1 MSKRELTEEE
11 RERVGRIFQTHQRF
25 LESVAKRHCSHPQD
39 VPDIVQAVG
48 IRMCQWPNSFRGEAK
63 ITTFLYRVTVNTAR
77 TFHKSGIGR
86 HTRLI
91 ERATR
96 PIQDEAERQVM
107 DPDQHVTEGE
117 RRAALNDAIGQLPDE
132 DQLVLRNLLA
142 SGVVLPD
149 STAKNL
155 KKRRYFARRR
165 LRAILETDPRLT
177 RTDDD

>member
-1 MSKRELTEEE
+1 MPKRELTEEE
-11 RERVGRIFQTHQRF
+11 RERVGLVFQEHQRF

-48 IRMCQWPNSFRGEAK
+48 IRMCQWPNAFQGRAK

-77 TFHKSGIGR
+77 TFHKSGVGR
-86 HTRLI
+86 HARLI

-96 PIQDEAERQVM
+96 PIIDEAERQVV
-107 DPDQHVTEGE
+107 DPDELVTEGE
-117 RRAALNDAIGQLPDE
+117 RLAALGEAMGQLSAE
-132 DQLVLRNLLA
+132 DQLVLRNLLTG
-142 SGVVLPD
+142 GVVLPD
-149 STAKNL
+149 STAKNI

-177 RTDDD
+177 RTDED